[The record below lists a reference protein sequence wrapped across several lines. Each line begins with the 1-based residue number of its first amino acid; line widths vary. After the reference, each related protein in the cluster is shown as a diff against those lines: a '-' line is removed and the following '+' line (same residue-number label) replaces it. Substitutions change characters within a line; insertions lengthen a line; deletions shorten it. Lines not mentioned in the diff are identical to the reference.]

1 MLSILSPYLLFI
13 KIAAGLALIGSI
25 LFAGHKVADHW
36 REQGRNEI
44 RAEHA
49 IADKAALDDLKIL
62 NDQAVRNQADLNEAR
77 NTIIEKTKETKHE
90 KDAYTDMRDKYLDG
104 SRRLS
109 IVTAA
114 SARDKAERDHNSS
127 ATVKFTETRTDIL
140 PETAGRIFS
149 IARGNYQDVRDLNEC
164 IDLYNAARDAVN
176 KKEQ

>member
-1 MLSILSPYLLFI
+1 MARPW
-13 KIAAGLALIGSI
+13 
-25 LFAGHKVADHW
+25 KVPCAVLVDVTHAVW
-36 REQGRNEI
+36 PASVTWGGAYSVATARAKAI